1 MSIYISN
8 LFPRVNSSSRARSLQ
23 ILTVQPSLQGTP
35 EASKMLLEGPK
46 QEDAG
51 AKNEDSKGSG
61 HGNTPVPGDLSHF
74 MSRQS
79 QNDARSI
86 LSAVS
91 AAAPEPQDRMAQ
103 LESSNQR
110 IEAMLRSLT
119 AGAGHPGSPVTT
131 VAASIATK
139 HRKMSGEDSVHGEDQ
154 LYMTPSQI

>member
-1 MSIYISN
+1 
-8 LFPRVNSSSRARSLQ
+8 
-23 ILTVQPSLQGTP
+23 
-35 EASKMLLEGPK
+35 MLLEGPK

-51 AKNEDSKGSG
+51 AKNEDSKESG
-61 HGNTPVPGDLSHF
+61 HGNTPVQGNLSHS

-86 LSAVS
+86 LSVVS
-91 AAAPEPQDRMAQ
+91 AAVPEPQDRMAQ

-119 AGAGHPGSPVTT
+119 VSAGHPGSPVTT

-154 LYMTPSQI
+154 LYMTPSQV